1 MIYNI
6 GEVREM
12 EQAIVSFG
20 FILFCIFF
28 LIGFCIGNGWL
39 LGCIPALIIILFGW
53 FFWDE

>member
-1 MIYNI
+1 
-6 GEVREM
+6 M

-28 LIGFCIGNGWL
+28 LIGFCIENGWL